1 MSHHRIFLLILLC
14 FLCSPNRSIAA
25 GDTPF
30 SKICDPANG
39 CDVWTIKSM
48 YFEGEEGR
56 TCKTI
61 ADTRCHPCWRS
72 NGKKQCAPIV
82 ANVTIQG
89 HNIQEAN
96 GRTKNIGTNSFYVTC
111 TGDVGPEVTP
121 QPSNES
127 YPLDKRMFD
136 VSFNPQEK
144 TVYYNLWWAVCRNHS
159 QKFGLAET
167 GTPPPAKTRQ
177 AEPDRTLID
186 MWLESNNSCRGGR
199 GDSPKTEAACG
210 ERERIG
216 ARLEKLG
223 NCYGRK
229 GEIGA
234 EMVWHKCGKGSHRSE
249 SADGNNPWTGR
260 WFTGNVKVCKGNPGE
275 SEGLIT
281 YTLKLATGL
290 ENICKI
296 TKIAP
301 RGVGVDILLRCA
313 GEGMEYSE
321 KEYLEVQNG
330 KLLRTVFEGKRK
342 STFSYDR
349 CPE

>member
-1 MSHHRIFLLILLC
+1 MTFSRILLFVLL
-14 FLCSPNRSIAA
+14 FLICLPNRPLAA

-39 CDVWTIKSM
+39 CYVWAIKSM

-61 ADTRCHPCWRS
+61 ADTKCHPCWQS
-72 NGKKQCAPIV
+72 NGKRQCAPIV

-89 HNIQEAN
+89 VNIREVN
-96 GRTKNIGTNSFYVTC
+96 GRPKSLGTNSFYVTC
-111 TGDVGPEVTP
+111 TGDVGPKITP

-136 VSFNPQEK
+136 ASFDPQEK
-144 TVYYNLWWAVCRNHS
+144 AVYYNLWWAVCRNHP
-159 QKFGLAET
+159 QKFGLTAT
-167 GTPPPAKTRQ
+167 ATPPPAKARQ

-186 MWLESNNSCRGGR
+186 MWLEADSSCRGGR

-210 ERERIG
+210 ERERIS

-234 EMVWHKCGKGSHRSE
+234 EMVWHKCEKGSHRSE
-249 SADGNNPWTGR
+249 SANGNNPWMGR
-260 WFTGNVKVCKGNPGE
+260 WFTGNVKVCKGNPRE
-275 SEGLIT
+275 SDGLIT

-321 KEYLEVQNG
+321 KEHLEVQNS
-330 KLLRTVFEGKRK
+330 KLLRTVFDGKRK